1 MLVHL
6 PTPIT
11 IIIDFIAWFI
21 IHIGISYTMTHR
33 PLRLFKPGSW
43 IYRKRNW
50 ERNGRTYEKLF
61 RLKSWK
67 KRLPDGAAIFRNG
80 FEKRHL

>member
-6 PTPIT
+6 PTPTT
-11 IIIDFIAWFI
+11 IIIDFFAWFI
-21 IHIGISYTMTHR
+21 IHIGVSYTMTHR
-33 PLRLFKPGSW
+33 PLRSFEPSSW

-50 ERNGRTYEKLF
+50 ERNGRIYEKLF